1 MANRGGKSGDFSSVA
16 AALSGT
22 TATAALRRVRSF
34 ADAAPSGRLFDA
46 IATLTEMSSNIEAK
60 LEAGSEAMGRGEDN
74 EAALYFTRAAV
85 RMDEMAATA
94 TPARQSPG
102 KLPDYLKKRR

>member
-1 MANRGGKSGDFSSVA
+1 
-16 AALSGT
+16 
-22 TATAALRRVRSF
+22 
-34 ADAAPSGRLFDA
+34 
-46 IATLTEMSSNIEAK
+46 MSRNIESR
-60 LEAGSEAMGRGEDN
+60 LESGSEAMDRGDDK

-94 TPARQSPG
+94 APARQSA

>member
-1 MANRGGKSGDFSSVA
+1 MADRGGKSGDFSSVA

-22 TATAALRRVRSF
+22 AASAALRRVRGF
-34 ADAAPSGRLFDA
+34 AEAAPSGRLFAA
-46 IATLTEMSSNIEAK
+46 IATLTEMSRNIESR
-60 LEAGSEAMGRGEDN
+60 LESGSEAMDRGDDK

-85 RMDEMAATA
+85 RMDEMTATA
-94 TPARQSPG
+94 TPGRPPG